1 MVMSISEDLKTLISD
16 LNYLIKMIAF
26 INDSLDMDINTD
38 LYKNKITEDILF
50 INNTLIRIEK
60 NLNRISIT
68 ENEFVPVLKKIKNVK
83 DNTIMLLDN
92 IIRFKYRHAGMF
104 DLFIDD
110 FKLIS
115 ELYKISSD
123 EIQKKLNR
131 KQFLFQPDNQ
141 ISTDELHFLF
151 TTDESDH
158 N

>member
-1 MVMSISEDLKTLISD
+1 MLISEELKTLIND

-60 NLNRISIT
+60 NLNRITIT

-92 IIRFKYRHAGMF
+92 IIRFKYRHSGMF
-104 DLFIDD
+104 DPFIDD

-151 TTDESDH
+151 TSDESDQ